1 MASSSDVR
9 DVLDLPDLEPN
20 DKLTQQ
26 PKRQKLAA
34 PVGGKRMDGMQRE
47 LFALMGENT
56 PSVSVT
62 KDSHTSLFKDKP
74 QWQAKLTPWMWTPFQ
89 NQAREDG
96 LILSHWVRGGELTQ
110 GDQYPFAALNTQIS
124 FPELTQEDYDGLKL
138 ATPGWT
144 LEETRYLMH
153 LCSEFDLRWPV
164 IHDRWEW
171 QTDQDVTMATGE
183 TKGAE
188 GTESKVKEEDKD
200 VEMADVKEE
209 KENKDESNK
218 EKSEKKE
225 SAPPDGTART
235 VEDLKERFYNV
246 VSAMSKH
253 PEKYTAEGY
262 NMTTVKFPRDME
274 IKRKQYLERLLARS
288 PAEIA
293 EEEALILKSRKL
305 ELSATKMLQERQE
318 LLKLLDAPQP
328 TSSVAQF
335 QTSQGLAHLTSTLN
349 DKSKKGG
356 KPTKEGSV
364 GPQAPDRGG
373 SVEKTTKKEDTKE
386 AKKATKEDKKAATTI
401 AAAIS
406 KKLTTKEEAA
416 YGISYHDKLTP
427 GVYLRSS
434 KVTTF
439 KPTIQT
445 KIVAALQD
453 IGIPPKPVMPT
464 AKVCAKFESIQH
476 SMSVL
481 LETKRA
487 ADKLETEIRLLRGQK
502 GQL

>member
-1 MASSSDVR
+1 M
-9 DVLDLPDLEPN
+9 
-20 DKLTQQ
+20 
-26 PKRQKLAA
+26 
-34 PVGGKRMDGMQRE
+34 
-47 LFALMGENT
+47 
-56 PSVSVT
+56 
-62 KDSHTSLFKDKP
+62 
-74 QWQAKLTPWMWTPFQ
+74 
-89 NQAREDG
+89 
-96 LILSHWVRGGELTQ
+96 
-110 GDQYPFAALNTQIS
+110 
-124 FPELTQEDYDGLKL
+124 
-138 ATPGWT
+138 
-144 LEETRYLMH
+144 
-153 LCSEFDLRWPV
+153 
-164 IHDRWEW
+164 
-171 QTDQDVTMATGE
+171 
-183 TKGAE
+183 
-188 GTESKVKEEDKD
+188 
-200 VEMADVKEE
+200 
-209 KENKDESNK
+209 
-218 EKSEKKE
+218 
-225 SAPPDGTART
+225 
-235 VEDLKERFYNV
+235 
-246 VSAMSKH
+246 
-253 PEKYTAEGY
+253 
-262 NMTTVKFPRDME
+262 
-274 IKRKQYLERLLARS
+274 
-288 PAEIA
+288 
-293 EEEALILKSRKL
+293 
-305 ELSATKMLQERQE
+305 
-318 LLKLLDAPQP
+318 
-328 TSSVAQF
+328 
-335 QTSQGLAHLTSTLN
+335 
-349 DKSKKGG
+349 
-356 KPTKEGSV
+356 

>member
-9 DVLDLPDLEPN
+9 DVLDLPDLDPN
-20 DKLTQQ
+20 DKLAAQ

-34 PVGGKRMDGMQRE
+34 PLGKRMDGMQRE

-56 PSVSVT
+56 PSVSVS

-74 QWQAKLTPWMWTPFQ
+74 QWQAKLTPWVWTPFS
-89 NQAREDG
+89 NEARDDG
-96 LILSHWVRGGELTQ
+96 LVLNHWVRGGELTQ

-124 FPELTQEDYDGLKL
+124 FPDITQEDYDALKL
-138 ATPGWT
+138 DTPGWS
-144 LEETRYLMH
+144 LDETKYLMD
-153 LCSEFDLRWPV
+153 LCSEWDLRWPV

-171 QTDQDVTMATGE
+171 QSDVAGE
-183 TKGAE
+183 TEKPA
-188 GTESKVKEEDKD
+188 KVKEED
-200 VEMADVKEE
+200 VEMTDAKDEDKKEE
-209 KENKDESNK
+209 T
-218 EKSEKKE
+218 
-225 SAPPDGTART
+225 PDGTART

-246 VSAMSKH
+246 VTAMSKS

-262 NMTTVKFPRDME
+262 NMTPVKFPRDME

-305 ELSATKMLQERQE
+305 ELSAAKMLQERAD

-356 KPTKEGSV
+356 KPTKDGSV
-364 GPQAPDRGG
+364 GPQVPDRAG
-373 SVEKTTKKEDTKE
+373 SVEKTTKKEDVKE
-386 AKKATKEDKKAATTI
+386 AKKAAKEDKKAATTI

>member
-9 DVLDLPDLEPN
+9 DVLDLPDVDPN

-26 PKRQKLAA
+26 PKRPKLAA
-34 PVGGKRMDGMQRE
+34 PLMGGKRMDGMQRE

-56 PSVSVT
+56 PSVSVS
-62 KDSHTSLFKDKP
+62 KDAHTSLFKDKP
-74 QWQAKLTPWMWTPFQ
+74 QWQAKLTPWVWTPFQ
-89 NQAREDG
+89 NQARDDN
-96 LILSHWVRGGELTQ
+96 LVLSHWVRGGELTQ

-124 FPELTQEDYDGLKL
+124 FPELSSDDYEALKL
-138 ATPGWT
+138 DAPGWT
-144 LEETRYLMH
+144 LDETKYLMG
-153 LCSEFDLRWPV
+153 LCSEWDLRWPV

-171 QTDQDVTMATGE
+171 QSDGDVVME
-183 TKGAE
+183 DDKDVKDVKE
-188 GTESKVKEEDKD
+188 DVKEED

-209 KENKDESNK
+209 KEKDEKTEK
-218 EKSEKKE
+218 EKEKTSTA
-225 SAPPDGTART
+225 SASSRT

-246 VSAMSKH
+246 VSAMSKQ
-253 PEKYTAEGY
+253 PDKYSAEGY
-262 NMTTVKFPRDME
+262 NLTSVKFPRDME

-305 ELSATKMLQERQE
+305 ELSAAKMLQERQE

-364 GPQAPDRGG
+364 GPQVPDRGG
-373 SVEKTTKKEDTKE
+373 SVEKTTKKEETKE
-386 AKKATKEDKKAATTI
+386 AKKAAKEDKRAATTI

-406 KKLTTKEEAA
+406 KKLTTKEETA

>member
-9 DVLDLPDLEPN
+9 DVLDLPDLDPN

-34 PVGGKRMDGMQRE
+34 PMGKRMDGMQRE

-56 PSVSVT
+56 PSVSVS

-74 QWQAKLTPWMWTPFQ
+74 QWQAKLTPWVWTPFQ

-124 FPELTQEDYDGLKL
+124 FPELTQDDYDALKL
-138 ATPGWT
+138 SAPGWT
-144 LEETRYLMH
+144 LDETKYLMA
-153 LCSEFDLRWPV
+153 LCSEWDLRWPV

-171 QTDQDVTMATGE
+171 HTDGDVAMEEA
-183 TKGAE
+183 
-188 GTESKVKEEDKD
+188 KVKEED
-200 VEMADVKEE
+200 VEMSDVKDE
-209 KENKDESNK
+209 KE
-218 EKSEKKE
+218 
-225 SAPPDGTART
+225 DGSART

-246 VSAMSKH
+246 VSAMSRV
-253 PEKYTAEGY
+253 PEKYSAEGY
-262 NMTTVKFPRDME
+262 NLTAVKFPRDME

-305 ELSATKMLQERQE
+305 ELSAAKMLQERAE

-356 KPTKEGSV
+356 KPIKDGSV
-364 GPQAPDRGG
+364 GPQIPDRAG
-373 SVEKTTKKEDTKE
+373 SVEKTTKKEDVKE
-386 AKKATKEDKKAATTI
+386 AKKAAKEDKKAATTI

>member
-171 QTDQDVTMATGE
+171 QTDQD
-183 TKGAE
+183 
-188 GTESKVKEEDKD
+188 
-200 VEMADVKEE
+200 
-209 KENKDESNK
+209 
-218 EKSEKKE
+218 E

>member
-9 DVLDLPDLEPN
+9 DVLDLPDSDPN
-20 DKLTQQ
+20 DKLTPQ
-26 PKRQKLAA
+26 PKRQKLVA
-34 PVGGKRMDGMQRE
+34 PLGKKMDGMQRE

-56 PSVSVT
+56 PSVSVS

-74 QWQAKLTPWMWTPFQ
+74 QWQAKLTPWVWTPFQ
-89 NQAREDG
+89 NQARDDG
-96 LILSHWVRGGELTQ
+96 LVLNHWVRGGELTQ
-110 GDQYPFAALNTQIS
+110 NDQYPFAALNTQIS
-124 FPELTQEDYDGLKL
+124 FPSMAQDDYDALKL
-138 ATPGWT
+138 DTPGWT
-144 LEETRYLMH
+144 LDETKYLMD
-153 LCSEFDLRWPV
+153 LCSEWDLRWPV
-164 IHDRWEW
+164 IYDRWEW
-171 QTDQDVTMATGE
+171 QSADDATDDVDVEMEDAP
-183 TKGAE
+183 KI
-188 GTESKVKEEDKD
+188 KEEDAEGKD
-200 VEMADVKEE
+200 DKNDKDEKPKEE
-209 KENKDESNK
+209 KRSGRERSI
-218 EKSEKKE
+218 
-225 SAPPDGTART
+225 
-235 VEDLKERFYNV
+235 EDLKERFYMV
-246 VSAMSKH
+246 VAAMSKF
-253 PEKYTAEGY
+253 PDKYAAEGY
-262 NMTTVKFPRDME
+262 NLTSIKFPRDME

-305 ELSATKMLQERQE
+305 ELSAAKMLQERQE

-328 TSSVAQF
+328 SSSVAQF
-335 QTSQGLAHLTSTLN
+335 QTSQGLAHLTATLN

-356 KPTKEGSV
+356 KPTKDGSV
-364 GPQAPDRGG
+364 GPQVPERAG
-373 SVEKTTKKEDTKE
+373 SVEKTTKKEDVKE

-416 YGISYHDKLTP
+416 YGISYHDKLTA

-453 IGIPPKPVMPT
+453 IGIPSKPVMPT

-502 GQL
+502 QL

>member
-9 DVLDLPDLEPN
+9 DVMDLPDLDPN
-20 DKLTQQ
+20 DKLTQQQ

-34 PVGGKRMDGMQRE
+34 PMMGAKRMDGMQRE

-56 PSVSVT
+56 PSVSVS
-62 KDSHTSLFKDKP
+62 KDAHTSLFKDKP
-74 QWQAKLTPWMWTPFQ
+74 QWQAKLTPWVWTPFE

-96 LILSHWVRGGELTQ
+96 LVLKHWVRGGELTQ

-124 FPELTQEDYDGLKL
+124 FPELTQDDYETLKL

-144 LEETRYLMH
+144 LDETKYLMD
-153 LCSEFDLRWPV
+153 LCSEWDLRWPV

-171 QTDQDVTMATGE
+171 QTEDAGDVVMST
-183 TKGAE
+183 
-188 GTESKVKEEDKD
+188 TESDKKVKEEDKD
-200 VEMADVKEE
+200 VEMADVKDE
-209 KENKDESNK
+209 KDDRKDDKDK

-225 SAPPDGTART
+225 SAAPPDGTART

-253 PEKYTAEGY
+253 PEKFSAEGY

-305 ELSATKMLQERQE
+305 ELSAAKMLQERQE

-356 KPTKEGSV
+356 KPTKDGSV
-364 GPQAPDRGG
+364 GPQVPDRAG
-373 SVEKTTKKEDTKE
+373 SVEKTTKKEETRE
-386 AKKATKEDKKAATTI
+386 AKKAAKEDKKAATTI